1 MAVEIDLSGSSIP
14 GLPKKMEIKNAAEEA
29 TLKELLKVLEASRKI
44 AEKTQQSI
52 NKLAGEQ
59 KKAAKDS
66 GSSGSSG
73 SDKADKQAAAATMQN
88 AKAQN
93 AAAKSTS
100 ASAKATATSARATAS
115 GAKAAA
121 SMGATM
127 LKAGGAVGLLT
138 GAVLRSSQ
146 AFLSIASDIAQL
158 ASGLSNVGDSMSNAS
173 RELGNIPLVGRFL
186 AGSLGAVADNAE
198 RVYGEYTKLAS
209 IGATFGGSMTNMIRA
224 ASGAGLT
231 MEQFNN
237 VLKNNGDA
245 LRFLGGNTEA
255 GAKQFARL
263 SKELKT
269 SGVGQELLRMGFT
282 TEQVNDGMASY
293 IGTLGRTGALQ
304 NMSTQQLAASSAA
317 YLKDLDSLAKITG
330 EERSAKQKQV
340 EALAKDAQFQA
351 RMLTMDEESR
361 RNVQKMILSVPE
373 SARAGVKD
381 MILTGRVT
389 TQEAA
394 RLNAM
399 MPKTAQNFM
408 SMGQALNRG
417 EKLTTN
423 AMDGVRNAAIE
434 ESKTSL
440 KRNQNLLVNTRMFDQ
455 ETNAMAEWGGQSR
468 DQFAKTAA
476 EQAKTIKNAV
486 DVEKIAKFK
495 QQIAET
501 GNKFTEALMN
511 TGALDTLMT
520 AFNALAKFT
529 LNVLVPIFNGL
540 MSVISPLVSILSGVA
555 NVISTVVGGAF
566 SLLSSAF
573 TSVSNFVVDWV
584 VPGLV
589 SLGASLAIVNA
600 KTIAL
605 SAATAVQEMWAKR
618 QVAASA
624 AQVLWTKAQ
633 TAMAKGLTFIQGI
646 LAGTTGLAAGAMA
659 LLTAPMLLAV
669 AAVTAIAGVFL
680 YLYKTGWS
688 FGQVFETIG
697 DAMSRFGLTIG
708 DIIDSIRS
716 MLPKFMGGI
725 SKEEATS
732 RKQERQK
739 QREAL
744 DLAATNRAAEREKI
758 AASRSSTTAIEQ
770 ETDARSDSKKTSE
783 KANEKANEKEDKPK
797 KESAEQTKPKGPA
810 RQTTDQFGRPGAD
823 AYAKQLEKTSRD
835 VWAQQG
841 IKNDKPV
848 KTPETKPTNV
858 ETFEING
865 KLVTKEQYAEFV
877 KQNPFSVKV
886 AEAMG
891 FMKPT
896 TPTNVE
902 TYEIN
907 GKLVT
912 KEKYDEFVKL
922 YPNTA
927 KLAGSTGIMKVTKP
941 TNVET
946 FEINGK
952 LVTKEQYD
960 EFIKKNPQLAAMMK
974 DTNSTIGSANKST
987 ATNKGTASDKISP
1000 LEKPQFWSNIFDKN
1014 LETPDITANTVKMG
1028 EELDAVGN
1036 SLKNLKEKGFKPF
1049 TSELLQFTDEL
1060 ADDELFD
1067 AIEDSARKIGR
1078 IATPSGGRMGL
1089 PFPSAGGGAGGAGGA
1104 GGGGGGASGGGSG
1117 GGSGAGS
1124 GSGGGGSGSGG
1135 GSGGSRSA
1143 GGGSGVGG
1151 GSRSAGGKTGSGGG
1165 GSEPRPRFGGEGSGG
1180 GKPADAKQPATGFV
1194 EGNPSGDN
1202 PIKNVI
1208 EAGAGYNVVERPS
1221 GAQEKMVGAR
1231 NWRNNNPGNIE
1242 NGSFAKGFGSLGGD
1256 PRFAIFPDFQS
1267 GRKAKSKL
1275 IFDGKNYKD
1284 LDLKAAIARYAPP
1297 SENDTTMYQNAVL
1310 NAVGGQ
1316 NKRMAEYSE
1325 SERNSIM
1332 GAMEKVEGFKVGKT
1346 ISMSASVSPKGGAT
1360 QMPKMAAGGITTGPS
1375 IAGEAGAEAVVPLPD
1390 GRAIPVSIVSGS
1402 VGKDQ
1407 TAMIELLSA
1416 LNSKM
1421 EQLIFIN
1428 GAIADLNNSQLRV
1441 QKNMKNP
1448 ELLG

>member
-29 TLKELLKVLEASRKI
+29 TLKELLKVLQASQKT

-59 KKAAKDS
+59 KKTAKDS

-73 SDKADKQAAAATMQN
+73 SGKADKQAAAATMQN

-100 ASAKATATSARATAS
+100 AAAKATATSTKATAS

-146 AFLSIASDIAQL
+146 AFLSIASDIARL
-158 ASGLSNVGDSMSNAS
+158 ASGMSNVGDSMSNAS
-173 RELGNIPLVGRFL
+173 RQLDNIPLVGKFL

-198 RVYGEYTKLAS
+198 RVYGEYTKLAN

-231 MEQFNN
+231 LEQFNN
-237 VLKNNGDA
+237 VLKNNGSSLA
-245 LRFLGGNTEA
+245 YLGGTTEA

-263 SKELKT
+263 SKEMKN
-269 SGVGQELLRMGFT
+269 SGLNSELLRLGYT
-282 TEQVNDGMASY
+282 TEEVNSGMASY
-293 IGTLGRTGALQ
+293 IGIMGRTGALQ
-304 NMSTQQLAASSAA
+304 NMTTQQIAQGSAA
-317 YLKDLDSLAKITG
+317 YLKDLDALAKITG
-330 EERSAKQKQV
+330 ETRAEKQKES
-340 EALAKDAQFQA
+340 EALLKDAQFRA
-351 RMLTMDEESR
+351 RMATMDAETQAQVR
-361 RNVQKMILSVPE
+361 KLLLSVPKE
-373 SARAGVKD
+373 HQAAVKD
-381 MILTGRVT
+381 MVLTGRVT
-389 TQEAA
+389 SQDAA
-394 RLNAM
+394 KFAAVL
-399 MPKTAQNFM
+399 PKTAQQFM
-408 SMGQALNRG
+408 GVGQALNRG
-417 EKLTTN
+417 EKLTDG
-423 AMDGVRNAAIE
+423 AMNKLRNGYIDEAKFSI
-434 ESKTSL
+434 
-440 KRNQNLLVNTRMFDQ
+440 KRNQNLFVNGRNFDNEVVGIAEMAGKQHDAIENATKEQ
-455 ETNAMAEWGGQSR
+455 EKANKEAG
-468 DQFAKTAA
+468 
-476 EQAKTIKNAV
+476 

-501 GNKFTEALMN
+501 GNSFTEALMN

-529 LNVLVPIFNGL
+529 LNVLVPIFNGIIA
-540 MSVISPLVSILSGVA
+540 VISPLVSILSGVA
-555 NVISTVVGGAF
+555 NVISTIVGGAF

-573 TSVSNFVVDWV
+573 TSVANFVVDWV

-646 LAGTTGLAAGAMA
+646 LAGSTGLAAGAMA
-659 LLTAPMLLAV
+659 LLTAPMMPLV
-669 AAVTAIAGVFL
+669 IAVTAIAGVFL

-688 FGQVFETIG
+688 FGQVFEEIG

-725 SKEEATS
+725 SKEEAAA
-732 RKQERQK
+732 KKEKRQQ

-758 AASRSSTTAIEQ
+758 AASRSSTVAIEQ
-770 ETDARSDSKKTSE
+770 ETDARSDSKKAS
-783 KANEKANEKEDKPK
+783 EKEDTKEDKSK
-797 KESAEQTKPKGPA
+797 KESAEQSKLKGPA

-823 AYAKQLEKTSRD
+823 AYAKQLEKTSRE

-841 IKNDKPV
+841 IKDDKPTG
-848 KTPETKPTNV
+848 TP
-858 ETFEING
+858 
-865 KLVTKEQYAEFV
+865 
-877 KQNPFSVKV
+877 
-886 AEAMG
+886 
-891 FMKPT
+891 
-896 TPTNVE
+896 
-902 TYEIN
+902 
-907 GKLVT
+907 
-912 KEKYDEFVKL
+912 
-922 YPNTA
+922 
-927 KLAGSTGIMKVTKP
+927 GI
-941 TNVET
+941 
-946 FEINGK
+946 
-952 LVTKEQYD
+952 
-960 EFIKKNPQLAAMMK
+960 
-974 DTNSTIGSANKST
+974 KS
-987 ATNKGTASDKISP
+987 SP

-1014 LETPDITANTVKMG
+1014 LETPDITSNTVKMG
-1028 EELDAVGN
+1028 EELDAVAM

-1049 TSELLQFTDEL
+1049 TSELLQFTEEL
-1060 ADDELFD
+1060 SDDEIFD

-1089 PFPSAGGGAGGAGGA
+1089 PFPNAGGGGSSSGGGGGSSS
-1104 GGGGGGASGGGSG
+1104 GGGGGGGS
-1117 GGSGAGS
+1117 S
-1124 GSGGGGSGSGG
+1124 SGGGGGGGSSSGGFKSARSGG
-1135 GSGGSRSA
+1135 GARSGGSA
-1143 GGGSGVGG
+1143 GGIGG
-1151 GSRSAGGKTGSGGG
+1151 GSGGG
-1165 GSEPRPRFGGEGSGG
+1165 GSEQRPGFGGEGSGS
-1180 GKPADAKQPATGFV
+1180 GKPADAKQSATGFV

-1208 EAGAGYNVVERPS
+1208 EAGAGYNIVERPS

-1284 LDLKAAIARYAPP
+1284 LDLKGAIARYAPP
-1297 SENDTTMYQNAVL
+1297 SENNTTMYQNAVL
-1310 NAVGGQ
+1310 QAVGGQ

-1332 GAMEKVEGFKVGKT
+1332 NAMEKVEGFKVGKT
-1346 ISMSASVSPKGGAT
+1346 ISMSASVSPKGGAA
-1360 QMPKMAAGGITTGPS
+1360 QMPKMAAGGITSGPS

-1402 VGKDQ
+1402 MGKDQ
-1407 TAMIELLSA
+1407 TALIDLLSA

-1421 EQLIFIN
+1421 DQLIYIN

>member
-29 TLKELLKVLEASRKI
+29 TLKELLKVLQASQKT

-59 KKAAKDS
+59 KKAAKGS

-73 SDKADKQAAAATMQN
+73 SSKADKQAAAATMQN

-100 ASAKATATSARATAS
+100 AAAKATTTSAKAAAS

-146 AFLSIASDIAQL
+146 AFLSIASDIARL
-158 ASGLSNVGDSMSNAS
+158 ASGMSQVGDSMSNAS
-173 RELGNIPLVGRFL
+173 RELGNIPLVGKFL

-231 MEQFNN
+231 MEQFNA
-237 VLKNNGDA
+237 VLKNNSEA
-245 LRFLGGNTEA
+245 LIYLGGTTES
-255 GAKQFARL
+255 GAKQFAAL
-263 SKELKT
+263 GKAMKQSQI
-269 SGVGQELLRMGFT
+269 GNELLRMGFT
-282 TEQVNDGMASY
+282 TEQVNEGMASY
-293 IGTLGRTGALQ
+293 VNIMGRTGALQ
-304 NMSTQQLAASSAA
+304 NMTTQQIAQGSAA
-317 YLKDLDSLAKITG
+317 YLKDLDALAKITG
-330 EERSAKQKQV
+330 EERAVKQKER
-340 EALAKDAQFQA
+340 EALLKDAQFRA
-351 RMLTMDEESR
+351 RMATLSEDQQREIG
-361 RNVQKMILSVPE
+361 NLIQSVPKE
-373 SARAGVKD
+373 HQAAVKD
-381 MILTGRVT
+381 MVTTGRVT
-389 TQEAA
+389 SQEAA
-394 RLNAM
+394 RFAAM
-399 MPKTAQNFM
+399 MPQAAQNFIGV
-408 SMGQALNRG
+408 GQALNRG
-417 EKLTTN
+417 EKLTKGS
-423 AMDGVRNAAIE
+423 MDRVRDAYIDEA
-434 ESKTSL
+434 KYSL
-440 KRNQNLLVNTRMFDQ
+440 KRNQNLLINSRQFDN
-455 ETNAMAEWGGQSR
+455 ETIGMAEAANRTKGA
-468 DQFAKTAA
+468 FAQAAA
-476 EQAKTIKNAV
+476 EQDKTNKAAG

-501 GNKFTEALMN
+501 GNSFTEALMN
-511 TGALDTLMT
+511 TGALDTLMS

-540 MSVISPLVSILSGVA
+540 MAVISPLVSILSGVA

-573 TSVSNFVVDWV
+573 TSVANFVVDWV
-584 VPGLV
+584 IPGLV

-605 SAATAVQEMWAKR
+605 SAATAVQETWAKR

-646 LAGTTGLAAGAMA
+646 LAGSTGLAAGAMA
-659 LLTAPMLLAV
+659 LLTAPMMPLV
-669 AAVTAIAGVFL
+669 IAVTAIAGVFL

-688 FGQVFETIG
+688 FGQVFEEIG

-725 SKEEATS
+725 SKEEAAA
-732 RKQERQK
+732 KKEKRQQ

-770 ETDARSDSKKTSE
+770 ETDARSDSKKASE
-783 KANEKANEKEDKPK
+783 KASEKANEKEDKPK
-797 KESAEQTKPKGPA
+797 KESVEQTKPKGPA

-823 AYAKQLEKTSRD
+823 AYAKQLEKTSQQ

-841 IKNDKPV
+841 IKNDKTV
-848 KTPETKPTNV
+848 KSPETKP
-858 ETFEING
+858 
-865 KLVTKEQYAEFV
+865 K
-877 KQNPFSVKV
+877 S
-886 AEAMG
+886 
-891 FMKPT
+891 
-896 TPTNVE
+896 VE

-907 GKLVT
+907 GKIV
-912 KEKYDEFVKL
+912 
-922 YPNTA
+922 
-927 KLAGSTGIMKVTKP
+927 S
-941 TNVET
+941 
-946 FEINGK
+946 
-952 LVTKEQYD
+952 KEQYQD
-960 EFIKKNPQLAAMMK
+960 FMKRNPQLAAMMK
-974 DTNSTIGSANKST
+974 DDTSNIGTANKSISANKGS
-987 ATNKGTASDKISP
+987 ASDKISP

-1014 LETPDITANTVKMG
+1014 LETPDITSNTVKMG
-1028 EELDAVGN
+1028 EELDAVAT
-1036 SLKNLKEKGFKPF
+1036 SLKRLKEQGFKPF
-1049 TSELLQFTDEL
+1049 TSELLQFTEEL
-1060 ADDELFD
+1060 SDDEIFD
-1067 AIEDSARKIGR
+1067 ALEDSARKIGR
-1078 IATPSGGRMGL
+1078 IATPSGGRMGV
-1089 PFPSAGGGAGGAGGA
+1089 PFPGA
-1104 GGGGGGASGGGSG
+1104 GGGGSSGGSSGSGSRSGGGSSGGGSRSGGGGGGGSG
-1117 GGSGAGS
+1117 GGFKSAR
-1124 GSGGGGSGSGG
+1124 SGGGAR
-1135 GSGGSRSA
+1135 SGGSA
-1143 GGGSGVGG
+1143 GGIGG
-1151 GSRSAGGKTGSGGG
+1151 GSGGG
-1165 GSEPRPRFGGEGSGG
+1165 GSEQRPGFGGEGSGS
-1180 GKPADAKQPATGFV
+1180 GKPADTKQSATGFV

-1208 EAGAGYNVVERPS
+1208 EAGAGYNIVERPS

-1297 SENDTTMYQNAVL
+1297 SENNTTMYQNAVL
-1310 NAVGGQ
+1310 QAVGGQ

-1332 GAMEKVEGFKVGKT
+1332 NSMEKVEGFKVGKT
-1346 ISMSASVSPKGGAT
+1346 ISMSASVSPKGGAA

-1402 VGKDQ
+1402 MGKDQ
-1407 TAMIELLSA
+1407 TALIDLLSA
-1416 LNSKM
+1416 LNNKM
-1421 EQLIFIN
+1421 DQLIFIN
-1428 GAIADLNNSQLRV
+1428 GSIADLNNSQLRV